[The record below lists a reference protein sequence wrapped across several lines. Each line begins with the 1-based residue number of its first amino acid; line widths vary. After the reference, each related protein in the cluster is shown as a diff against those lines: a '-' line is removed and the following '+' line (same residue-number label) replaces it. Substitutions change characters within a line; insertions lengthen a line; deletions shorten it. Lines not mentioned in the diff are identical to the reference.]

1 MNEEEDQ
8 ALEFL
13 RLAESE
19 VDRALSY
26 RLQLLL
32 QSSFPGYP
40 DRDYYKLPP
49 HFRLLAIVGGNV
61 VAQLGLELRVIR
73 VGQGVF
79 RTFGVV
85 DLCVK
90 AKERSRGLATNM
102 LTKVMDYAKACAM
115 DFVLLFADDDRL
127 YVQNGFHR
135 VNNPC
140 TWVKVDNHVTLGLA
154 RREMTNALMVNSVQ
168 GKVWPDGEVDLLGHL
183 F

>member
-1 MNEEEDQ
+1 MNEEDEG
-8 ALEFL
+8 AFEFL

-19 VDRALSY
+19 IGRAISDQ
-26 RLQLLL
+26 LQSLL

-49 HFRLLAIVGGNV
+49 HFRLLAIMGGNV
-61 VAQLGLELRVIR
+61 VAQLGVEFRVIR
-73 VGQGVF
+73 VGQSVF

-85 DLCVK
+85 DLCVNANK
-90 AKERSRGLATNM
+90 RSRGLATRL
-102 LTKVMDYAKACAM
+102 LTEVMEYAEACAM

-127 YVQNGFHR
+127 YLQNGWHR
-135 VNNPC
+135 VYNPC
-140 TWVKVDNHVTLGLA
+140 TWVRVDEHVTLGLA
-154 RREMTNALMVNSVQ
+154 RREATNALMVNAVQ